1 MTDNTTQGCAAII
14 ALIIL
19 IGVGIA
25 VFFNG
30 GCNRQVVDVKYR
42 FEKAMIKMPDGTCKT
57 VKVKSWR
64 DYQDGD
70 QIQVTDKDGNTYLGH
85 ACNIMLMS
93 GED

>member
-1 MTDNTTQGCAAII
+1 MNDDTTPGCAAII

-19 IGVGIA
+19 IA
-25 VFFNG
+25 VSIFAVLYG
-30 GCNRQVVDVKYR
+30 GCNRQIVDVKYH

-70 QIQVTDKDGNTYLGH
+70 QIQVVDKDGNTYLGH
-85 ACNIMLMS
+85 ACNIMLLS
-93 GED
+93 ER